1 MAKIAA
7 TVRSQ
12 RSPGVLGIAPVG
24 PLQKRPEA
32 LLLER
37 EDALATLNAAIA
49 DAGQGHGGCVLVAG
63 EAGIGKSAV
72 VGRFVRQHEAQVRTL
87 VARCD
92 AMFTPRPL
100 GPLVD
105 LAGRLPPSLG
115 QALHAGHTYNGLFP
129 AFLDWLRQ
137 TTTLLVFEDLHWA
150 DAATLD
156 LVRYVGR
163 RLDGVGTAL
172 VLTYRDDE
180 LALAHPLR
188 QVLGSLPG
196 ASTHRIML
204 APLSEDAV
212 TRMAGHAWPSP
223 QDLYR
228 VTGGNP
234 FFVTEVL
241 AGDGSGVP
249 LSVRDAVLARLGGL
263 TPAARALAQQAS
275 VVPHQIERGLLEELH
290 GPGAIAIDGSLD
302 ECLERG
308 VLIGDRESLRF
319 RHDLARVCIEQSM
332 PPERRRALHAQVFA
346 TLSRRADAAALLA
359 RRVHH
364 AEQAG
369 LVDAVV
375 ELAPRAARD
384 AAAASAHRDATALYG
399 MALRHAKSLA
409 PQALAEILEA
419 RAVECALIQALDD
432 AAAAR
437 EQALELHRASGDR
450 RAQGWNLSRLAT
462 LRITRP
468 EALDYAQQAVELL
481 EQMPPGRELAWAC
494 ADMAAVLTVRARA
507 ADALQW
513 GRRALA
519 LAEQVAEPEVLAY
532 ALNICGSVEL
542 SLKYEEGALAK
553 LERSLALAQQHG
565 LDHKVALAYVNL
577 AGMAL
582 VNHDYRRLLNYAEQG
597 LAFALRRD
605 LDFIVAALYLRR
617 LFGWFDVG
625 RWRDAAEELERLDA
639 MPALLP
645 RERNTVHFLWA
656 RLRALVGTANDAG
669 EWQELRALGTAAQT
683 EMRPA
688 SVALLCAEAAW
699 LRGDLEAAEHIITA
713 ALPHAIESG
722 ELSQLG
728 ALLVWL
734 PRCGAKLPPL
744 QTAIALPYRLEIE
757 GKWQAAADAWAELG
771 CVYEQALALLAGD
784 EAALRAAFDRFES
797 LGARPAADITRRR
810 LRKLGALGLRRGP
823 YIGARS
829 DPLGFTR
836 RESEVAELLCQGLS
850 NAAIASRLHRSKRT
864 VEHHV
869 ANVLAKLGVASRAQ
883 AVLKL
888 SNLRQTAEN

>member
-1 MAKIAA
+1 MAKISA
-7 TVRSQ
+7 TVGTRG
-12 RSPGVLGIAPVG
+12 SPGVVGATPVG
-24 PLQKRPEA
+24 SLQKQPETA
-32 LLLER
+32 LLER
-37 EDALATLNAAIA
+37 EDTLATLNAAIA
-49 DAGQGHGGCVLVAG
+49 DAVQGQGRCVLVAG

-72 VGRFVRQHEAQVRTL
+72 VGRIARQNSTRVRAFVAHCE
-87 VARCD
+87 

-105 LAGRLPPSLG
+105 LAERLPPSLG

-129 AFLDWLRQ
+129 AFLDWLRR

-156 LVRYVGR
+156 LVRYIGR
-163 RLDGVGTAL
+163 RVEGAGVAL

-196 ASTHRIML
+196 TSTQRIML

-212 TRMAGHAWPSP
+212 LRMARRAGRSP
-223 QDLYR
+223 HDLYR

-241 AGDGSGVP
+241 AGDGRDVP

-263 TPAARALAQQAS
+263 TPAGRALAQQAS
-275 VVPHQIERGLLEELH
+275 VVPHPIERSLLEQLH
-290 GPGAIAIDGSLD
+290 GAGTIAIDGSLD

-308 VLIGDRESLRF
+308 VLIGDGGALRF
-319 RHDLARVCIEQSM
+319 RHELARVCIEQSLS
-332 PPERRRALHAQVFA
+332 PERRRALHAQVFA
-346 TLSRRADAAALLA
+346 TLGRRADATSQLA

-375 ELAPRAARD
+375 ELAPQAARE
-384 AAAASAHRDATALYG
+384 AADASAHRDAAALYG
-399 MALRHAKSLA
+399 LALRHAERLA
-409 PQALAEILEA
+409 PQALAAILEA
-419 RAVECALIQALDD
+419 RAVECALIQSLDD

-437 EQALELHRASGDR
+437 ERALELHRASGDR
-450 RAQGWNLSRLAT
+450 RAQAWNLSRLAS

-468 EALDYAQQAVELL
+468 EALDYAQQAIELL
-481 EQMPPGRELAWAC
+481 EQMLPGRELAWAC
-494 ADMAAVLTVRARA
+494 ADMAGVLTVRARA
-507 ADALQW
+507 TEALHW
-513 GRRALA
+513 GRRALT
-519 LAEQVAEPEVLAY
+519 LAEQVADPEALAY
-532 ALNICGSVEL
+532 ALNMCGSVEL
-542 SLKYEEGALAK
+542 SLKYEEAALAK
-553 LERSLALAQQHG
+553 LERSLAIARQHG

-582 VNHDYRRLLNYAEQG
+582 VNHDYRRLLVYAEQG
-597 LAFALRRD
+597 LAFALGRD

-625 RWRDAAEELERLDA
+625 RWSDAAQELERLDA
-639 MPALLP
+639 MPSLLP
-645 RERNTVHFLWA
+645 RERNTVRFLWA
-656 RLRALVGTANDAG
+656 RLRALIGTRNDAD
-669 EWQELRALGTAAQT
+669 EWEELRAIGIAAQT

-688 SVALLCAEAAW
+688 SVASLCAEAAW
-699 LRGDLEAAEHIITA
+699 LRGDGDATEQIITA

-722 ELSQLG
+722 EPSQLG

-734 PRCGAKLPPL
+734 PRCGAELPPL
-744 QTAIALPYRLEIE
+744 RTAIALPFRFEIE
-757 GKWQAAADAWAELG
+757 GQWQAAASAWAELG
-771 CVYEQALALLAGD
+771 CVYESALALLGGD
-784 EAALRAAFDRFES
+784 EGALRTALERFES
-797 LGARPAADITRRR
+797 LGAGPAADIARRR
-810 LRKLGALGLRRGP
+810 LRKLGASGLRRGP
-823 YIGARS
+823 YEHARHHAF
-829 DPLGFTR
+829 GFTK
-836 RESEVAELLCQGLS
+836 RENDVAKLLSLGLS
-850 NAAIASRLHRSKRT
+850 NAAIADRLHRSERT

-869 ANVLAKLGVASRAQ
+869 ANVLAKLGVTSRAQ
-883 AVLKL
+883 AMLKL

>member
-7 TVRSQ
+7 TIQTQ
-12 RSPGVLGIAPVG
+12 RSSVLGAAPIG
-24 PLQKRPEA
+24 PLLPRPEA
-32 LLLER
+32 PLFER
-37 EDALATLNAAIA
+37 ENALATLNAAIS
-49 DAGQGHGGCVLVAG
+49 DAAQGQGCCVLVAG

-72 VGRFVRQHEAQVRTL
+72 VGRIARQHEARIRTL

-105 LAGRLPPSLG
+105 LADRLPPSLG
-115 QALHAGHTYNGLFP
+115 QALHAGQTYNGLFP

-156 LVRYVGR
+156 LVRYIGR
-163 RLDGVGTAL
+163 RLDGVSAAL

-204 APLSEDAV
+204 AALSEDTV
-212 TRMAGHAWPSP
+212 TQMAGHAGPALH
-223 QDLYR
+223 DLYR

-241 AGDGSGVP
+241 AGDGSEVP
-249 LSVRDAVLARLGGL
+249 RSVRDAVLARLGGL
-263 TPAARALAQQAS
+263 TRAARALAQQAS
-275 VVPHQIERGLLEELH
+275 VVPDKIERGLLEELH
-290 GPGAIAIDGSLD
+290 GTGAIASDGSLD

-308 VLIGDRESLRF
+308 VLIADRESLRF
-319 RHDLARVCIEQSM
+319 RHELARVCIEQSM
-332 PPERRRALHAQVFA
+332 PPERCRALHAQVFA
-346 TLSRRADAAALLA
+346 ALSRRADAAVLLA

-364 AEQAG
+364 ADQAG
-369 LVDAVV
+369 LFDAVV
-375 ELAPRAARD
+375 ELAPRAARE
-384 AAAASAHRDATALYG
+384 AAATSAHRDAAALYG
-399 MALRHAKSLA
+399 LALRHAKRLA

-419 RAVECALIQALDD
+419 RAVECTLIQALDD

-437 EQALELHRASGDR
+437 EQALELHRASGDL
-450 RAQGWNLSRLAT
+450 RAQGWNLSRLAA
-462 LRITRP
+462 LRITTP
-468 EALDYAQQAVELL
+468 EALDYAHQAVALL
-481 EQMPPGRELAWAC
+481 EQMAPGRELVWAC
-494 ADMAAVLTVRARA
+494 ADMAAVLTVRARV

-513 GRRALA
+513 SRRALA
-519 LAEQVAEPEVLAY
+519 LAEQLAEPETLAY

-565 LDHKVALAYVNL
+565 LDQKVALAYVNL

-597 LAFALRRD
+597 LAFALSRD

-645 RERNTVHFLWA
+645 RERNTVRFLWA
-656 RLRALVGTANDAG
+656 RLHALVGTTNDAA
-669 EWQELRALGTAAQT
+669 EWQELRTLGIASQT

-699 LRGDLEAAEHIITA
+699 LRGDLDAAEHIIIA
-713 ALPHAIESG
+713 ALPQAIESG
-722 ELSQLG
+722 EPSQLG

-734 PRCGAKLPPL
+734 PRCGAKLPSL
-744 QTAIALPYRLEIE
+744 KTAIALPYRLEIE
-757 GKWQAAADAWAELG
+757 GKWQAASDAWGELG

-784 EAALRAAFDRFES
+784 EAALRAAFDRFEA
-797 LGARPAADITRRR
+797 LGARPAANITRRR

-823 YIGARS
+823 YRGSRS
-829 DPLGFTR
+829 DPLGLTR
-836 RESEVAELLCQGLS
+836 REREIYELVVQGHS
-850 NAAIASRLHRSKRT
+850 NAAIAARLHRSERT

-869 ANVLAKLGVASRAQ
+869 AGILDKVHVNSRGELIALTQ
-883 AVLKL
+883 
-888 SNLRQTAEN
+888 RGE